1 MSLAFTKLAV
11 GVDCGGGAIHLT
23 ALGRRFWR
31 FMVIDEL
38 RLPEPLNEDAAAKVA
53 GFLDRHR
60 LRETRVMAC
69 LPRQAVLVRFLD
81 LPVEAEPQLAKV
93 VGYQLSALHPY
104 KDDQVYWDCAVVA
117 RDPKAKQVSVMVV
130 VAEKSRVNRCKQAL
144 QELGLRLSGLTLG
157 AAALALLA
165 KPLLPPTALI
175 VCGRSSGVEV
185 LSFRRGS
192 LCATEEI
199 PLEPSASAKERFDR
213 EWHRALAALPVSDPA
228 TVPWFVCG
236 SVPSPFSDLLQGASP
251 LPAPKLNLAKRNGS
265 VGFEWPALAAAYAGL
280 IRSSPAFINLLPPQ
294 ERWQPHAG
302 VRPPVYALGATA
314 ALLALSLASHAWI
327 ERALYG
333 RALERALRRLEVP
346 AQQVRRQNQ
355 ETSTLESRA
364 AVLENLRAG
373 NWQKLHL
380 LQQLTKLL
388 PDGTWLQQLQISE
401 DTVEIAGYSN
411 HAAELV
417 PPLENS
423 PYFFQVE
430 FTAPI
435 TRDNESREVFRIRM
449 RLKQAAARKD

>member
-327 ERALYG
+327 ERALYV

-355 ETSTLESRA
+355 EASTLESRA

-401 DTVEIAGYSN
+401 DTVEIFGYSN

-423 PYFFQVE
+423 PYFSQVE

-435 TRDNESREVFRIRM
+435 TRDNQSREVFRIRM
-449 RLKQAAARKD
+449 RLKQAARP

>member
-11 GVDCGGGAIHLT
+11 GVDCGGGAINLT
-23 ALGRRFWR
+23 ALGRRFRR
-31 FMVIDEL
+31 FVVIDEL

-60 LRETRVMAC
+60 LREARVMAC

-165 KPLLPPTALI
+165 EPLLPPTALI

-280 IRSSPAFINLLPPQ
+280 VRSNSSFINLLPPQ

-302 VRPPVYALGATA
+302 ARPPVYALGATA

-401 DTVEIAGYSN
+401 DTVEIFGYSN

-423 PYFFQVE
+423 PYFSQVE

-435 TRDNESREVFRIRM
+435 TRDNQSREVFRIRM
-449 RLKQAAARKD
+449 RLKQAARP